1 MRGACTAPARCV
13 ARAGPLSCPCAAR
26 ACSEAMDETCDEGI
40 YNGKLT
46 LEKVGYPQLADQVDP
61 VDQCAMANLM

>member
-1 MRGACTAPARCV
+1 
-13 ARAGPLSCPCAAR
+13 
-26 ACSEAMDETCDEGI
+26 MDETCDEGI